1 MWCSRHTQ
9 DQNIK
14 CFYRSELM
22 LILFSKVS
30 DAKHLTL
37 AVLHFGQFIDLRF
50 SFHVLSHTRVVRIAH
65 LPVTLK
71 HLQPSSCFKIELC
84 MITEVDNPMSFVHSE
99 HFMNYSSAV
108 SCLAKVAM
116 ESQHA
121 CGQAKYTTLSRTEP
135 LSEESSQVCRSAQQD
150 SFSQLVLS
158 NPTLF
163 VRERGQAK
171 ESKTLI
177 LLSTEEHNDITQFS
191 YDPGLSEGYALKD
204 NCSPRAPNFCA
215 LEPIFAVHSSAV
227 QDTSMIPILLYTNQF
242 PSSPNTTF
250 PVHDQVSWTN
260 WFHPSLL
267 SSSTWKISNSKSR
280 DHTIPWNEPESKVS
294 CNDLYKTELCRSF
307 METGFCRYH
316 SKCQFAHGVEELRP
330 VKRHPKYKT
339 RLCKNFVENGTCP
352 YGSRCRFIHAVQGIS
367 LGKERRHSRLPVFQT
382 LEEKSDIH
390 SK

>member
-1 MWCSRHTQ
+1 
-9 DQNIK
+9 
-14 CFYRSELM
+14 
-22 LILFSKVS
+22 
-30 DAKHLTL
+30 
-37 AVLHFGQFIDLRF
+37 
-50 SFHVLSHTRVVRIAH
+50 
-65 LPVTLK
+65 
-71 HLQPSSCFKIELC
+71 

-150 SFSQLVLS
+150 SFSQVSVNDSTVEKISKPSVGIEQSNFICERKGSGEGIEDFNSSNSLQSKQQRNVLQ
-158 NPTLF
+158 P
-163 VRERGQAK
+163 VQVK
-171 ESKTLI
+171 EDI
-177 LLSTEEHNDITQFS
+177 YQLSTEEHNDITQFS

-352 YGSRCRFIHAVQGIS
+352 YGSRCRFIHGSSGASSFEGLQTDLLLAVQGIS